1 MKNIKQVLETIL
13 DDINEVYKQENRL
26 IERNGELILRVE
38 NKATFKDIFSILI
51 GLDNVCFL
59 NFYLEDKETFV
70 IF

>member
-38 NKATFKDIFSILI
+38 NKATFKDMFSILT